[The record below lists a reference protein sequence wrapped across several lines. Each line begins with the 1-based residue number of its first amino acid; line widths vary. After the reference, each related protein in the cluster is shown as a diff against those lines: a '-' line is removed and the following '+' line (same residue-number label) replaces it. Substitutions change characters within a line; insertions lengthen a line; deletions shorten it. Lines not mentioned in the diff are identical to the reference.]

1 MKLINLSKIFAVLT
15 KNIPTVTRNDYRW
28 FFIPTL
34 QYSKFTVEVL
44 DEATRVSQG
53 NFRDV
58 AVKGHF
64 LCYTLNIYTQRTKI

>member
-1 MKLINLSKIFAVLT
+1 MKLIEKLKTFAAQLKAVKI
-15 KNIPTVTRNDYRW
+15 TRNDYRW